1 MKTFFRRL
9 ASAVPLF
16 AAVLAV
22 PVALATPTIS
32 ITSPTNGSTIA
43 TASTPA
49 GVTISVNTAIGT
61 STAGSLVSSVNFL
74 VNGTSIGVVGGGSF
88 GAYSTTWTP
97 TAPGTYSLTATV
109 TDTSVPTSGT
119 TPNLNAATSPVVTV
133 NVSATR
139 VVTLLSPASN
149 SVYAQ
154 GSEIFF
160 RATAAMSD
168 AVVSQVE
175 FFVDGNPFP
184 TRAVKTQVPYNLA
197 LALTAAN
204 GFTPGSH
211 VIRADALSSDNVTV
225 SSTNTTIS
233 IGTAISGNTAPVV
246 TLTAPSASSFVP
258 VNQNVT
264 VTATATD
271 DGFIPSSAG
280 SGVTFFVDGDPIA
293 PSGTGETNPDLLAP
307 YSVTW
312 RPTVAKVYSLRAL
325 AVDDKGVYALSSAI
339 SVTAVATLPTVT
351 LTAGTTATVGTATT
365 LSASATASPG
375 STVTKVD
382 FLENGTIIGTDT
394 TAPYTFSWTPTTVGT
409 SVITARVTDSA
420 NVVVNSTAVNVTV
433 SVALPTISISASSSV
448 SVNTATTLTATATAP
463 TGATVTQVQF
473 LSGATVLGNGTLS
486 SGQYTL
492 SWTPTTTGSFSLTA
506 RVTDSNG
513 NSVTSSAATVTV
525 AAAVPTVSIT
535 SPTNGTAVPLGTS
548 VNLVASATGN
558 GGATVNRID
567 FLAGTTVV
575 GTALPP
581 ANSFSWTP
589 TSTGIFA
596 LSARATDTNGATST
610 STIVNVNV
618 TGPSVA
624 LAAPTA
630 GTTVTSG
637 AAVTLTA
644 STTVVAPATVTKVEF
659 FAGSSLVG
667 TATTTP
673 YSVDWTPSTAGSTSL
688 TARITDSNGATST
701 SSAVVV
707 TVGAPAA
714 PTVSVSAPSAGAVV
728 TVGSSVSLTAN
739 ATAGAGATIAQVQFL
754 VGTTIVG
761 TDTTVPY
768 SVTWVPTSAGN
779 FSITAK
785 VIDSNNA
792 TVTSSAVSVTANAA
806 TSISLTAPANNSAAT
821 VGTAIAVTAS
831 PAPSLGNTVTS
842 VTFFAGATQIGAA
855 VTSAPYSIAWTP
867 ATAGTTSLTAQVLDS
882 AGVTAT
888 SSAISVSVANSA
900 PTVAITAPLAG
911 ALVTAGSNVTVT
923 ATANGG
929 SGGATVSQVQFLA
942 GSTVI
947 ATLAGTTG
955 SSTYSTTWV
964 PTSAGNFSLTAR
976 VTDSNGNTTT
986 STAVSVTATAAA
998 APTVSI
1004 SAPLAGS
1011 VVTAGSTVA
1020 VSASATPGAGATV
1033 AQVQFFVGGTTL
1045 IGSSTT
1051 AVGGLYS
1058 ISWVP
1063 SAAGTFSLT
1072 ARVVDSASNSV
1083 TSNAV
1088 TVTAVA
1094 ATSVS
1099 LTGPANNST
1108 ATVNTPVTITASAA
1122 PIAGA
1127 TISRVNFLVNGTA
1140 IAGSPVTTAPYSLA
1154 WTPTTAGTATLTVQA
1169 VDSLGTT
1176 VTSSAITVTVSNSA
1190 PTISLTAPV
1199 AGAVVTAG
1207 SATPLTATAVAGS
1220 GGATVSQ
1227 VQFLAGTTVVA
1238 TLSGTPGSS
1247 TYTTNW
1253 TPASAG
1259 NFSLTARVTDSN
1271 GNSTT
1276 STAISVTALAAA
1288 SPSAIV
1294 TAPST
1299 GSIVTVGSVVT
1310 ISATASP
1317 GAGAT
1322 VAQVQFLAG
1331 GTTILG
1337 TTTTAVGGVYSIAWT
1352 PTTATNFSI
1361 TARVLDSAGN
1371 SGTSTAVTVTSV
1383 AATSV
1388 SLTAPANNSTATV
1401 GTATAVSASAAPIAG
1416 ATITQV
1422 NFFAAGVAIGTATT
1436 APYSITWTPA
1446 AAGVTALTAQ
1456 VIDSTG
1462 ALPAATS
1469 AAVSVTVNNS
1479 APTATLTA
1487 PLAGSVSTAG
1497 SAVTL
1502 TANATPGS
1510 GGATVTQVQ
1519 FLAGTTTVATLAG
1532 TPGTAVYSAAWTP
1545 AAAGNFPLTVRVT
1558 DSNGNSTTSTA
1569 VTVTV
1574 TSAATPTI
1582 AITSPAPGSL
1592 ASVGGAVSVTATA
1605 TPSAGATIS
1614 QVQFSVGNTII
1625 STLAGNA
1632 GTTYSTTWT
1641 PTTAGNFNLTARVI
1655 DSTNAAVTSTAIP
1668 VTVSAAAVSTVAV
1681 TSPTAGAT
1689 LPLATATTL
1698 SVNFTT
1704 ATGVTVNRVDYLVNG
1719 LVVASGIAAPFDG
1732 QWTPSSSGVITVTA
1746 RLTDSSGSVVTSAP
1760 VTASVSTTTGSSVSL
1775 SVAPAGAGI
1784 PANSARTL
1792 TAIPVSAVGI
1802 ARVEFLYDGVA
1813 FASDTTAPYSAVF
1826 SAPVELGL
1834 HRLQARAV
1842 EITGTEVLS
1851 TVSSINITAPVGVS
1865 PLVSIL
1871 SPTNGAF
1878 VAAGSSVTVTGT
1890 ASDADG
1896 AVTSVQIYV
1905 NGATTGLAN
1914 GGLATLNGS
1923 SWTIIWTPTASG
1935 TASVTAIAADNN
1947 GNTVA
1952 APAVGVNVTDN
1963 TSPTITLS
1971 LSPRTAA
1978 SAASAT
1984 LPSGAVRN
1992 FVADVTP
1999 SSGRAVVRV
2008 EFFVDGTKVGEDTT
2022 VPYTFR
2028 YIAPALLSN
2037 EPSRTVVLS
2046 ARAMDNAGA
2055 ARDVQL
2061 PLLVVAP
2068 LGQPPVVNL
2077 LTPTNGTSVFPN
2089 TSVSLAATAVANGG
2103 TIASVQFYVNGNP
2116 AAVNGGNALTS
2127 APFTATFVPPIPGNY
2142 TIDVIATDD
2151 RGNTTVSNSAT
2162 FTAAFATP
2170 TVVFTSPNPNA
2181 TARATPG
2188 VPFTLAATAT
2198 VQSGTGAAILLVE
2211 FLLDGVQIGADT
2223 TPPYSFSWM
2232 PTTAQ
2237 LGQHFLTA
2245 RVTDTNSQTAV
2256 SNPVA
2261 INVANVIGSPPTV
2274 SVTAS
2279 PIPAPFGIQT
2289 ASTVNFV
2296 ATAVA
2301 TGTNANLNNV
2311 EIYLNDISIGLGA
2324 REQNTNFYRVAYDLT
2339 RFDFSS
2345 VTPIINDFTGAV
2357 TYPVRLYAIAR
2368 DTNNNQTV
2376 SATTNLTINPA
2387 TSSPPSIQLFAATP
2401 TNVTAGTQFFMFSNF
2416 SDLDG
2421 VVTLI
2426 QLYAN
2431 GTLVAN
2437 FGNPQQGQFLT
2448 YNAANAGRFNLY
2460 AVATDD
2466 TGNTAVSSPSI
2477 VVNVTAVNAPNTT
2490 LTRPFD
2496 DNSTATVGSPVFLE
2510 GTAVNTSTT
2519 QVPFVQFIATAAGGS
2534 RQVINGIR
2542 VGNTSVFRAIW
2553 TPTNPDTYTVS
2564 TQASVGQ
2571 VQGTSPTSRRVV
2583 VTEVLGLA
2591 PSISL
2596 TRSPGVSGFPNFATT
2611 ASSADLAATA
2621 TDPDGSIV
2629 DVEFFLN
2636 RNSVG
2641 KARKDPQGN
2650 TWRITASFA
2659 GLQPGGTEVVALAR
2673 DNSGNIVASTT
2684 NNINVVAAS
2693 SIAPSITVTPSTTN
2707 PAFNRA
2713 VTLRVNARDS
2723 DGTVNQVQYFA
2734 NATSI
2739 ATSNNSGSLFLSTW
2753 TPTLA
2758 GTYFIWAVATD
2769 NSGNST
2775 VSPTVGMVVRRNNPV
2790 LENSAFILQSY
2801 QDIANTTNI
2810 NPLVF
2815 DQLDEQLANGS
2826 LTRAD
2831 ILVSPLTANGG
2842 LPLTDLPGFQAPI
2855 NLLATYYVLMGQ
2867 WPTPQN
2873 YATFLATARFS
2884 LAQTVTQILNANEYF
2899 AKYGF
2904 VPTNQLLDN
2913 PNSAVTAEA
2922 FLNRLHESA
2931 GIRPPEPLDRVTF
2944 RSNNVLSATR
2954 GRGYI
2959 AVGLQ
2964 QAIAEFVTNTNSTNT
2979 ALFAK
2984 ARAAALY
2991 YQLARPP
2998 VTVTVDDITARID
3011 AYSKLPTQTAL
3022 AEAVLKDIYYG
3033 YRFVTITKQPQSLV
3047 VAPRSGVILSVE
3059 AQGAPPLVYQWLLNG
3074 APIAGATNS
3083 FLSFTNADT
3092 SRVGNYTV
3100 AITSAAATDTSDV
3113 ATLTLSS
3120 EPTRL
3125 ANISTR
3131 GVTTGGSNV
3140 LIGGFVVT
3148 GANQQQTR
3156 QMLIRVVGPTLT
3168 GAPFNV
3174 AGALANPRLEV
3185 YAGGSATPVLTNDD
3199 WGTQAGG
3206 AAQVTAIQQ
3215 AMTRAGAFSFSNA
3228 NSADA
3233 AVLATLPPG
3242 PYTIQAKG
3250 PANNDTASGV
3260 VLIEVYDVTVGG
3272 VVGPKAV
3279 NVSTRG
3285 NVGTGTNILI
3295 AGFVVNGTVSRRV
3308 LIRGAGPSLT
3318 RLGVPGV
3325 LTDPQLTLI
3334 EQSSGRTI
3342 KTNDDWA
3349 TGDDA
3354 SVIAD
3359 AAASSGAFPFA
3370 SGSKDSAMIVMLPPG
3385 AYTAQLKGAN
3395 NGTGVGIVEVYDVD
3409 P

>member
-22 PVALATPTIS
+22 PVAFATPTIS

-49 GVTISVNTAIGT
+49 GVTISVTTAIGT

-88 GAYSTTWTP
+88 GTYSTTWTP

-280 SGVTFFVDGDPIA
+280 AGVTFYVDGDPIT

-339 SVTAVATLPTVT
+339 SVTAVATLPTVS

-375 STVTKVD
+375 ATVTKVE

-420 NVVVNSTAVNVTV
+420 NVVVNSTAVSVTV
-433 SVALPTISISASSSV
+433 SVALPTVTISASSSV

-473 LSGATVLGNGTLS
+473 LSGATVLGTGTLS

-589 TSTGIFA
+589 TATGIFA

-624 LAAPTA
+624 LSAPTA

-637 AAVTLTA
+637 TAVTLTA

-659 FAGSSLVG
+659 FAGSTLAG
-667 TATTTP
+667 TATASP
-673 YSVDWTPSTAGSTSL
+673 YSVDWTPSTSGSTSL
-688 TARITDSNGATST
+688 TARITDSNGATAT

-761 TDTTVPY
+761 TDTTAPY
-768 SVTWVPTSAGN
+768 SVTWVPPTAGN

-806 TSISLTAPANNSAAT
+806 TSISLTAPTNNSTAT

-855 VTSAPYSIAWTP
+855 VTSAPYTIAWTP
-867 ATAGTTSLTAQVLDS
+867 STAGTTSLTAQVLDS

-888 SSAISVSVANSA
+888 SAAISVSVANSA

-942 GSTVI
+942 GTTVI

-955 SSTYSTTWV
+955 SSTYSTTWIPAV
-964 PTSAGNFSLTAR
+964 AGNFSLTAR

-1011 VVTAGSTVA
+1011 VVTAGSTVT

-1033 AQVQFFVGGTTL
+1033 SQVQFFLGGTTL

-1063 SAAGTFSLT
+1063 SAAGSFSLT

-1088 TVTAVA
+1088 AVTAVA
-1094 ATSVS
+1094 ATSVA
-1099 LTGPANNST
+1099 LTSPANNST
-1108 ATVNTPVTITASAA
+1108 ATVSTPVTITASAA

-1127 TISRVNFLVNGTA
+1127 TITRVNFLVNGTA
-1140 IAGSPVTTAPYSLA
+1140 IAGSPVTTAPYTLA

-1176 VTSSAITVTVSNSA
+1176 VTSSAVTVTVSNSA
-1190 PTISLTAPV
+1190 PTISLTAPL

-1227 VQFLAGTTVVA
+1227 VQFLAGTTVLA

-1247 TYTTNW
+1247 TYTTSW
-1253 TPASAG
+1253 TPAAAG

-1299 GSIVTVGSVVT
+1299 GSIITVGSVVT

-1322 VAQVQFLAG
+1322 VAQVQFLSG
-1331 GTTILG
+1331 GTTVLG
-1337 TTTTAVGGVYSIAWT
+1337 TTTTTTSPGVYSILWSPSSA
-1352 PTTATNFSI
+1352 ANFSI
-1361 TARVLDSAGN
+1361 TARVLDTAGN
-1371 SGTSTAVTVTSV
+1371 TGTSAAVTVTSV

-1388 SLTAPANNSTATV
+1388 SLTAPANASTATV
-1401 GTATAVSASAAPIAG
+1401 GTATTVSASAAPIAG
-1416 ATITQV
+1416 ATISRV
-1422 NFFAAGVAIGTATT
+1422 NFFAGTAAIGTSTT
-1436 APYSITWTPA
+1436 APYSISWTPT
-1446 AAGVTALTAQ
+1446 AAGVANLTAQ
-1456 VIDSTG
+1456 AVDSTG
-1462 ALPAATS
+1462 TTATS
-1469 AAVSVTVNNS
+1469 AVVSVTVSNS

-1497 SAVTL
+1497 SVVTL

-1519 FLAGTTTVATLAG
+1519 FLAGNTTVATLAG
-1532 TPGTAVYSAAWTP
+1532 TPASAIYSTPWTP

-1558 DSNGNSTTSTA
+1558 DSNGNTTTSTV

-1574 TSAATPTI
+1574 NSAATPTI
-1582 AITSPAPGSL
+1582 TLTAPTPGSL
-1592 ASVGGAVSVTATA
+1592 AAVGSAVTVTATA
-1605 TPSAGATIS
+1605 TPGAGATIS
-1614 QVQFSVGNTII
+1614 QVQFNVGNTII
-1625 STLAGNA
+1625 ATVAGNG
-1632 GTTYSTTWT
+1632 GTTYTTTWT

-1655 DSTNAAVTSTAIP
+1655 DSTNATVTSTAIP
-1668 VTVSAAAVSTVAV
+1668 VTVSAAAASTVAV

-1689 LPLATATTL
+1689 LPLATETTL

-1704 ATGVTVNRVDYLVNG
+1704 ATGITVNRVDYLVNG
-1719 LVVASGIAAPFDG
+1719 LVVATGIASPYDG
-1732 QWTPSSSGVITVTA
+1732 KWTPSTSGVITVTA
-1746 RLTDSSGSVVTSAP
+1746 RLTDSAGTVVTSAP
-1760 VTASVSTTTGSSVSL
+1760 VIASVSTTAGSSVSL
-1775 SVAPAGAGI
+1775 SIAPAGVGV

-1813 FASDTTAPYSAVF
+1813 FATDTTAPYSAVF
-1826 SAPVELGL
+1826 SAPVELGT

-1851 TVSSINITAPVGVS
+1851 AVTSINITAPVGVS

-1878 VAAGSSVTVTGT
+1878 VAAGTPVTVTGT

-1896 AVTSVQIYV
+1896 AVTSVQVYV

-1923 SWTIIWTPTASG
+1923 SWTIIWTPAASG

-1971 LSPRTAA
+1971 LSPRTSSA
-1978 SAASAT
+1978 AASAT

-1992 FVADVTP
+1992 FVADVNP

-2028 YIAPALLSN
+2028 YIAPALLAN

-2127 APFTATFVPPIPGNY
+2127 APFTASFVPPIPGNY

-2245 RVTDTNSQTAV
+2245 RVTDTNSQTSV

-2339 RFDFSS
+2339 RFDFTS
-2345 VTPIINDFTGAV
+2345 VTPIINDFSGAV

-2387 TSSPPSIQLFAATP
+2387 TSSPPAIQLFAATP

-2753 TPTLA
+2753 TPTLS
-2758 GTYFIWAVATD
+2758 GTYYIWAVATD

-2775 VSPTVGMVVRRNNPV
+2775 VSPTIEMNVRRNNPV

-2884 LAQTVTQILNANEYF
+2884 LPQTVTQILNANEYF

-2913 PNSAVTAEA
+2913 PNSAVTAES
-2922 FLNRLHESA
+2922 FLNRLYDSA
-2931 GIRPPEPLDRVTF
+2931 GLRPPEPLDRVTF

-2954 GRGYI
+2954 GRGYNV
-2959 AVGLQ
+2959 VGLQ

-2998 VTVTVDDITARID
+2998 VTMTVDDITARID
-3011 AYSKLPTQTAL
+3011 AFLKLPSQTDL
-3022 AEAVLKDIYYG
+3022 ANAVLKDIYYG

-3074 APIAGATNS
+3074 APVAGATNS

-3308 LIRGAGPSLT
+3308 LIRGAGPALT

-3325 LTDPQLTLI
+3325 LADPQLTLI

-3342 KTNDDWA
+3342 KVNDDWA

-3359 AAASSGAFPFA
+3359 AAATAGAFPFA